1 MYPAGQA
8 WVAVMRPVLFPD
20 KLTKRI
26 MNMKKSIITAM
37 LALVALAGWSQQKE
51 NKIYLHGTVADGFTK
66 AAITDVKVILMRED
80 STAVDTTKTYES
92 YGYSSGI
99 GRHPSTSHYY
109 LRVKREPAKYI
120 LKAEHP
126 NYETAYSNFE
136 MKQVGKRLQDI
147 EGPKIYLKKTVN
159 ASHFEG
165 GTIGEV
171 VVKATKVKMVW
182 RGDTLVF
189 NADAFNVPEGSMLD
203 GLIKQLPGVELK
215 DNGEIFV
222 NGKKIDNLTLNGADL
237 FKGKNKI
244 MLENLPYFTV
254 KNIEVYK
261 KQTEENKYLGINDE
275 DKKEY
280 TMDVIL
286 KREYSIGG
294 SANVEAGASPG
305 PSEGGE
311 WRYKLKGF
319 GLRFSD
325 HTRAVLFGGMNNINE
340 SMSYD
345 TYDSEYKDKSQQ
357 SGDLHFKQVGGQ
369 FVYMAGEDKLTN
381 STEVDA
387 TWSNEHSEN
396 RSQSETY
403 LNTGSTFGRSE
414 GTSRSKPSSFS
425 LSNTL
430 RATGKYRLYS
440 SANISYNRSR
450 YESEGWNV
458 STADAVMKDSINS
471 SWYRSRSQSDRLSG
485 IGYAYIAKRLSS
497 GDSFTLDLQ
506 GNFNRQYRPESTS
519 QNHYVYHQLGTQDH
533 RDRRTESPAHSYDWQ
548 AGLTYNYNLN
558 EHLRISPTIG
568 IGIGDNHSD
577 RHEYLRD
584 SVDYLFDAKNSF
596 EQATQTLNRRT
607 SLKIDYSKSLKRGY
621 LGIYSQLSANFQ
633 RQRMDYSSEPLTT
646 SLTHHYTLWSPNV
659 YMFYMQQDSIK
670 RQDFTMQYYLWPS
683 TPSVTDLIDR
693 PISSDPLNI
702 FLGNPDLKQ
711 SAQHYLTASY
721 SVTRDST
728 DQTIRLSLNGS
739 LTHNARTQG
748 YTYDTTTGV
757 RTYRPE
763 NISSGNWT
771 TGLTVNWSR
780 ALDKRK
786 FWHIGNEL
794 GLGYNKSTGLAIV
807 TGSTNAELSRVGTFT
822 LNYKPSIR
830 FQKEKLTLQAKGDIG
845 YRNIHRNVGGDLQS
859 PTIEQPTDVWD
870 ISYGLS
876 GNYKLP
882 WNFTIDTDLT
892 MHSRRGY
899 TDSEMNDNR
908 LYWDASLT
916 KSFHQGQW
924 LLKLRG
930 YDLLGQ
936 VSSLRYSINAQGR
949 TETWTNSM
957 RRYALLTVSYR
968 FSQKPKK
975 ER

>member
-1 MYPAGQA
+1 MNKKAIITIILTL
-8 WVAVMRPVLFPD
+8 VAVVGLAQEKKQKND
-20 KLTKRI
+20 RI
-26 MNMKKSIITAM
+26 NLYGI
-37 LALVALAGWSQQKE
+37 
-51 NKIYLHGTVADGFTK
+51 VADGFTK
-66 AAITDVKVILMRED
+66 ASIPDVKVILMRED
-80 STAVDTTKTYES
+80 STAVDTTETYES
-92 YGYSSGI
+92 YGYSSDI
-99 GRHPSTSHYY
+99 GRHPSTSRYY
-109 LRVKREPAKYI
+109 INIKREPGKYI

-126 NYETAYSNFE
+126 NYETAYANFE
-136 MKQVGKRLQDI
+136 MKQVGRRVQDI
-147 EGPKIYLKKTVN
+147 EGPKIYLKKSAN
-159 ASHFEG
+159 AHHFEG
-165 GTIGEV
+165 GQLGEV

-215 DNGEIFV
+215 SNGEIFV
-222 NGKKIDNLTLNGADL
+222 NGKKIDNLTLNGADF

-254 KNIEVYK
+254 KSIEVYK
-261 KQTEENKYLGINDE
+261 KQTEENKYLGIEDE

-294 SANVEAGASPG
+294 SANVEAGAG
-305 PSEGGE
+305 PSEGND
-311 WRYKLKGF
+311 WRYKLKVF

-345 TYDSEYKDKSQQ
+345 TYDSEYKDKSEQ

-369 FVYMAGEDKLTN
+369 FVYMASEDKLTN
-381 STEVDA
+381 STEVSA
-387 TWSNEHSEN
+387 TWNNDYNEN

-403 LNTGSTFGRSE
+403 LNTGSTFGQSE
-414 GTSRSKPSSFS
+414 GTSRSKPSGFF

-440 SANISYNRSR
+440 TAHLNFRRSR

-458 STADAVMKDSINS
+458 TSADAVMKDSINS
-471 SWYRSRSQSDRLSG
+471 SWYRSRNQMGQLNGRGNAS
-485 IGYAYIAKRLSS
+485 ITKRLSS
-497 GDSFTLDLQ
+497 GDSFAFDLQ
-506 GNFNRQYRPESTS
+506 GSFNRQYHPESTS
-519 QNHYVYHQLGTQDH
+519 LNHYVYHQLGTQDH
-533 RDRRTESPAHSYDWQ
+533 RDRRTESPSSSYDWQ
-548 AGLTYNYNLN
+548 AKLAYNYNLN
-558 EHLRISPTIG
+558 ENLRINPAVG
-568 IGIGDNHSD
+568 IGTGDNHSD

-584 SVDYLFDAKNSF
+584 SIDYLFDAKNSY
-596 EQATQTLNRRT
+596 EQTTQTLNRRT
-607 SLKIDYSKSLKRGY
+607 SLGIDYSKSLARGY
-621 LGIYSQLSANFQ
+621 LGIYTTLSANFQ

-646 SLTHHYTLWSPNV
+646 CITRHYTLWSPNV
-659 YMFYMQQDSIK
+659 YMFYMKQDSIK
-670 RQDFTMQYYLWPS
+670 RQEYNAQYYLWPS

-693 PISSDPLNI
+693 PINSDPLNI
-702 FLGNPDLKQ
+702 FLGNPNLKQ
-711 SAQHYLTASY
+711 STQHYFNMSY
-721 SVTRDST
+721 SQNRDRT
-728 DQTIRLSLNGS
+728 DLNMRIGFNGS
-739 LTHNARTQG
+739 LTHNARSQG

-763 NISSGNWT
+763 NISSGNWNVRMT
-771 TGLTVNWSR
+771 LNWSR
-780 ALDKRK
+780 ALDKKK

-794 GLGYNKSTGLAIV
+794 GIGYNKNTSLAIA
-807 TGSTNAELSRVGTFT
+807 TGSTDAELSRVGSFT
-822 LNYKPSIR
+822 LNYKPNIR

-845 YRNIHRNVGGDLQS
+845 YRNIHRNI
-859 PTIEQPTDVWD
+859 TIGEQPTDVWD
-870 ISYGLS
+870 FAYGLN
-876 GNYKLP
+876 GNFNLP
-882 WNFTIDTDLT
+882 WNLTIDTDLT

-924 LLKLRG
+924 LIKLRG

-936 VSSLRYSINAQGR
+936 VSSLRYDINSQGR

-975 ER
+975 ENK

>member
-1 MYPAGQA
+1 
-8 WVAVMRPVLFPD
+8 
-20 KLTKRI
+20 
-26 MNMKKSIITAM
+26 MNKQTIITAL
-37 LALVALAGWSQQKE
+37 LALVAVVGLAQEKKQKD
-51 NKIYLHGTVADGFTK
+51 IYMYGTVADGFTK
-66 AAITDVKVILMRED
+66 ASIPDVKVILMRED
-80 STAVDTTKTYES
+80 STAVDTTETYES

-99 GRHPSTSHYY
+99 GRHPSTSRYY
-109 LRVKREPAKYI
+109 FQIKREPAKYI

-126 NYETAYSNFE
+126 NYETAYADFE
-136 MKQVGKRLQDI
+136 MKQVSRRLQDI
-147 EGPKIYLKKTVN
+147 EGPKIYLKKSAN
-159 ASHFEG
+159 AHHFEG
-165 GTIGEV
+165 GQLGEV

-215 DNGEIFV
+215 SNGEIYV
-222 NGKKIDNLTLNGADL
+222 NGKKIDNLTLNGADF

-254 KNIEVYK
+254 KSIEVYK
-261 KQTEENKYLGINDE
+261 KQTEENKYLGIEDE

-286 KREYSIGG
+286 KREYRIGG
-294 SANVEAGASPG
+294 SANVEAGAG
-305 PSEGGE
+305 PSESND

-340 SMSYD
+340 SMEYD

-381 STEVDA
+381 STEVNA
-387 TWSNEHSEN
+387 TWSNEYNEN

-403 LNTGSTFGRSE
+403 LNTGSTFSLSE

-425 LSNTL
+425 LKNTL

-440 SANISYNRSR
+440 TAQLNYNRGR
-450 YESEGWNV
+450 HESEGWYV
-458 STADAVMKDSINS
+458 TSADAVMKDSINS
-471 SWYRSRSQSDRLSG
+471 SWYRSRSQSDQLSG
-485 IGYAYIAKRLSS
+485 SGYASITKRLSS
-497 GDSFTLDLQ
+497 GDSWAFDMQ
-506 GNFNRQYRPESTS
+506 GSYNRQYRPESTS
-519 QNHYVYHQLGTQDH
+519 QNHYVYHLLGTKDH
-533 RDRRTESPAHSYDWQ
+533 RDRRTESPSYFYDWQ
-548 AGLTYNYNLN
+548 AKLAYNYNLTEN
-558 EHLRISPTIG
+558 LRISPSVG
-568 IGIGDNHSD
+568 IGTGDNHSD

-584 SVDYLFDAKNSF
+584 SIDYLFDAKNSYD
-596 EQATQTLNRRT
+596 QATQTLNRRA
-607 SLKIDYSKSLKRGY
+607 SLGIDYSKSVTRGY
-621 LGIYSQLSANFQ
+621 LGIYTTLSANFQ

-646 SLTHHYTLWSPNV
+646 SITRHYTLWSPNV
-659 YMFYMQQDSIK
+659 YLFYTKVDSIK
-670 RQDFTMQYYLWPS
+670 RQDVSMQYYLWPS

-711 SAQHYLTASY
+711 SEQHYFAMSY
-721 SVTRDST
+721 SQSRGST
-728 DQTIRLSLNGS
+728 DLNMRIGLNGS

-763 NISSGNWT
+763 NISSGNWNV
-771 TGLTVNWSR
+771 GLSLNWSR
-780 ALDKRK
+780 ALDQKK

-794 GLGYNKSTGLAIV
+794 NLGYNKSTGLAIA
-807 TGSTNAELSRVGTFT
+807 TGSTDAELSRVGSFT
-822 LNYKPSIR
+822 LNYKPNIR

-845 YRNIHRNVGGDLQS
+845 YRNIHRNITLGQ
-859 PTIEQPTDVWD
+859 QPTDVWD
-870 ISYGLS
+870 ISYGLN
-876 GNYKLP
+876 GNYQLP
-882 WNFTIDTDLT
+882 WGFSVDTDLT

-899 TDSEMNDNR
+899 ADSEMNDNR

-924 LLKLRG
+924 LIKLHG

-936 VSSLRYSINAQGR
+936 VSSLRYDINSQGR

-957 RRYALLTVSYR
+957 HRYALVTVAYR

-975 ER
+975 ENK

>member
-1 MYPAGQA
+1 
-8 WVAVMRPVLFPD
+8 
-20 KLTKRI
+20 
-26 MNMKKSIITAM
+26 MNKQTIITAL
-37 LALVALAGWSQQKE
+37 LALVALTGQAQEKKQKD
-51 NKIYLHGTVADGFTK
+51 IYMYGTVADGFTK
-66 AAITDVKVILMRED
+66 ASIPDVKVILLRED

-99 GRHPSTSHYY
+99 GRHPSTSRYY
-109 LRVKREPAKYI
+109 FQIKREPGKYI

-126 NYETAYSNFE
+126 NYETAYANFE
-136 MKQVGKRLQDI
+136 MKQVGRRLQDI
-147 EGPKIYLKKTVN
+147 EGPKIYLKKSAN
-159 ASHFEG
+159 AHHFEG
-165 GTIGEV
+165 GQLDEV

-222 NGKKIDNLTLNGADL
+222 NGKKIDNLTLNGADF

-244 MLENLPYFTV
+244 MLDNLPYFTV

-261 KQTEENKYLGINDE
+261 KQTEENKYLGIEDE

-294 SANVEAGASPG
+294 SANVEAG
-305 PSEGGE
+305 GGTDD
-311 WRYKLKGF
+311 RYKLKGF

-340 SMSYD
+340 SMEYD
-345 TYDSEYKDKSQQ
+345 TYDSDYKDKSQQ

-381 STEVDA
+381 STEVNA
-387 TWSNEHSEN
+387 TWSDEYNEN

-403 LNTGSTFGRSE
+403 LNTGSTFSLSE

-425 LSNTL
+425 LKNTL

-440 SANISYNRSR
+440 TAQLNYNRSR
-450 YESEGWNV
+450 RESEGWNV
-458 STADAVMKDSINS
+458 TSADAVMKDSINS
-471 SWYRSRSQSDRLSG
+471 SWYRSRSQSDQLSG
-485 IGYAYIAKRLSS
+485 SGYAYLTKRLSS
-497 GDSFTLDLQ
+497 GDSWTFDMQ
-506 GNFNRQYRPESTS
+506 GSFSRQYHPESTS

-533 RDRRTESPAHSYDWQ
+533 RDRRTESPSSNYNWSAKV
-548 AGLTYNYNLN
+548 AYNYNLTEN
-558 EHLRISPTIG
+558 LRISPAVGYGT
-568 IGIGDNHSD
+568 GDFHSD

-584 SVDYLFDAKNSF
+584 SVDYLLDAKNSY
-596 EQATQTLNRRT
+596 EQATQTLNRRA
-607 SLKIDYSKSLKRGY
+607 SLDINYSKNAHRGY
-621 LGIYSQLSANFQ
+621 FAIYTTLSANFQ

-646 SLTHHYTLWSPNV
+646 SITRNYTLWSPNV
-659 YMFYMQQDSIK
+659 YLFYMKQDSIK
-670 RQDFTMQYYLWPS
+670 RQDMNVQYYLWPT

-711 SAQHYLTASY
+711 SEQHYFTMSY
-721 SVTRDST
+721 SQSRDST
-728 DQTIRLSLNGS
+728 DLNMSIRLNGS

-771 TGLTVNWSR
+771 IGMTLNWSR
-780 ALDKRK
+780 ALDQKK
-786 FWHIGNEL
+786 LWHIGNEL
-794 GLGYNKSTGLAIV
+794 SLGYNKSTGLAIA
-807 TGSTNAELSRVGTFT
+807 TRSTNAELSRVGNFT
-822 LNYKPSIR
+822 LNDKPNIR
-830 FQKEKLTLQAKGDIG
+830 FQKGKLTLQAKGDIG
-845 YRNIHRNVGGDLQS
+845 YRHIHRNI
-859 PTIEQPTDVWD
+859 TIGEQPTDVWD
-870 ISYGLS
+870 IAYGLN
-876 GNYKLP
+876 GNYQLP
-882 WNFTIDTDLT
+882 WNFTIDTDLM

-908 LYWDASLT
+908 LYWDAALT
-916 KSFHQGQW
+916 KSFRQGKW

-936 VSSLRYSINAQGR
+936 VSSLRYSINSQGR

-968 FSQKPKK
+968 FSQKPQKK
-975 ER
+975 

>member
-1 MYPAGQA
+1 
-8 WVAVMRPVLFPD
+8 
-20 KLTKRI
+20 
-26 MNMKKSIITAM
+26 MKKMILTAL
-37 LALVALAGWSQQKE
+37 LALVALTAWGQQKD

-80 STAVDTTKTYES
+80 STAVDTTETYES

-109 LRVKREPAKYI
+109 FRVKREPAKYI

-126 NYETAYSNFE
+126 NYETAYADFE
-136 MKQVGKRLQDI
+136 MKQVGKRVQDI
-147 EGPKIYLKKTVN
+147 EGPKIYLKKT
-159 ASHFEG
+159 ATAHHFEG

-222 NGKKIDNLTLNGADL
+222 NGKKIDNLTLNGADF

-261 KQTEENKYLGINDE
+261 KQTEENKYLGIDDE

-286 KREYSIGG
+286 KREYSIDG
-294 SANVEAGASPG
+294 SANVEAGGG
-305 PSEGGE
+305 PSNGGE
-311 WRYKLKGF
+311 RQRVGEHRSGIWRYKLKGF

-387 TWSNEHSEN
+387 TWSDEYSEN
-396 RSQSETY
+396 RSQNETY
-403 LNTGSTFGRSE
+403 LNTGSTFGLSE

-425 LSNTL
+425 LKNTL
-430 RATGKYRLYS
+430 RTTGKYRLYS

-485 IGYAYIAKRLSS
+485 GGYAYLAKRLSS
-497 GDSFTLDLQ
+497 GDSFTLDFQ

-519 QNHYVYHQLGTQDH
+519 LNHYVYHQLGTQDH
-533 RDRRTESPAHSYDWQ
+533 RDRRTETPAHFYDLHTS
-548 AGLTYNYNLN
+548 LTYNYNLN
-558 EHLRISPTIG
+558 EHLRISPTVG
-568 IGIGDNHSD
+568 IGTGDNHSD

-584 SVDYLFDAKNSF
+584 SVDYLFDAKNSY
-596 EQATQTLNRRT
+596 EQATQTLYRRA
-607 SLKIDYSKSLKRGY
+607 SLNIDYSKNLKRGY
-621 LGIYSQLSANFQ
+621 FSIYSQLSANFQ
-633 RQRMDYSSEPLTT
+633 RKRMDYSSEPLTT
-646 SLTHHYTLWSPNV
+646 SLTRHYTLWSPNI

-670 RQDFTMQYYLWPS
+670 RQDFTMQYYMWPS

-702 FLGNPDLKQ
+702 FVGNPDMKM
-711 SAQHYLTASY
+711 SAQHNLSMSY
-721 SVTRDST
+721 SHHRDST
-728 DQTIRLSLNGS
+728 DMNIRIGLNGS

-763 NISSGNWT
+763 NISSGNWNIGT
-771 TGLTVNWSR
+771 TLNWSR

-786 FWHIGNEL
+786 FWHFDNEL
-794 GLGYNKSTGLAIV
+794 GLGFNKSTGLAIA
-807 TGSTNAELSRVGTFT
+807 TGSTDAELSRVGTFT
-822 LNYKPSIR
+822 LNYKPSIS
-830 FQKEKLTLQAKGDIG
+830 FQKEKHTLQAKSDIG

-859 PTIEQPTDVWD
+859 PTVKQPTDVWD
-870 ISYGLS
+870 ISYGLN

-882 WNFTIDTDLT
+882 WNLTVDTDLT

-936 VSSLRYSINAQGR
+936 VSSLRYSINTQGR

-975 ER
+975 EQ